1 MTLVAEPTSKT
12 ADRTRSQDAFLNAS
26 EETQQLVRSVLR
38 DERDVMHLKRRPEI
52 HQKILDHVKR
62 IVR

>member
-1 MTLVAEPTSKT
+1 VAEPPSKT

>member
-1 MTLVAEPTSKT
+1 VPDPTPQST
-12 ADRTRSQDAFLNAS
+12 TYTRSQEAFLKS
-26 EETQQLVRSVLR
+26 TEEIQGLVRSVLR
-38 DERDVMHLKRRPEI
+38 DERDVMHLRRRPEI

>member
-1 MTLVAEPTSKT
+1 VAEPTSKT
-12 ADRTRSQDAFLNAS
+12 AGRTRSQDAFLNAS

>member
-1 MTLVAEPTSKT
+1 MAEITSIPTT
-12 ADRTRSQDAFLNAS
+12 YTRSQEAFLKSA
-26 EETQQLVRSVLR
+26 EEIQQLVRSVLR
-38 DERDVMHLKRRPEI
+38 DERDVMHLRRRPEI

>member
-1 MTLVAEPTSKT
+1 MTQQNPKAGEH
-12 ADRTRSQDAFLNAS
+12 TRSQDAFLAVS
-26 EETQQLVRSVLR
+26 EETRQLIRGVLR

-62 IVR
+62 LIR

>member
-1 MTLVAEPTSKT
+1 MPEPTQQPAT
-12 ADRTRSQDAFLNAS
+12 YTRSQEAFLKSA
-26 EETQQLVRSVLR
+26 EEIQQLVRSVLR
-38 DERDVMHLKRRPEI
+38 DERDVMHLRRRPEI

>member
-1 MTLVAEPTSKT
+1 MPEPTPQPAT
-12 ADRTRSQDAFLNAS
+12 YTRSQEAFLKSS
-26 EETQQLVRSVLR
+26 EEIQQLVRSVLR
-38 DERDVMHLKRRPEI
+38 DERDVMHLRRRPEI